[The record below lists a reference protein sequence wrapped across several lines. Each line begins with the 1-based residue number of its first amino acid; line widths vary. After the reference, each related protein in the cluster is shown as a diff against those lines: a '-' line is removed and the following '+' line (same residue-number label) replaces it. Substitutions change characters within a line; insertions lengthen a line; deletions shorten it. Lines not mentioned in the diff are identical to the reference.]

1 MLKNNTFIYNI
12 FILYPF
18 YSIVFGITPN
28 NKNYKRTT
36 NMAKYC
42 DLFATFFKIG
52 TFTIGGGYA
61 MIPLIQREVVER
73 RHWLSETE
81 MLDAIALSQTMPGI
95 LAANIAALVGQRLR
109 GVKGALVA
117 VAGNIM
123 MPIVFIILIA
133 ALFQRFKDIPAV
145 QHAFMALRPAV
156 VALIAAPV
164 FNLARKAGVTLRT
177 AWIPLLAALL
187 IWLLGVSPV
196 LVILAALAAGYLYAK
211 LSPTHNS

>member
-1 MLKNNTFIYNI
+1 
-12 FILYPF
+12 
-18 YSIVFGITPN
+18 
-28 NKNYKRTT
+28 
-36 NMAKYC
+36 MAKYC
-42 DLFATFFKIG
+42 DLFTTFFKIG

-73 RHWLSETE
+73 RRWMSENE

-109 GVKGALVA
+109 GVRGALVA

-123 MPIVFIILIA
+123 MPILFILLIA
-133 ALFQRFKDIPAV
+133 IFFHRFKDNPAV
-145 QHAFMALRPAV
+145 EHAFMGIRPAV

-177 AWIPLLAALL
+177 LWIPLLAALL
-187 IWLLGVSPV
+187 IALFGASPI
-196 LVILAALAAGYLYAK
+196 LVILAAMLLGWAYSK
-211 LSPTHNS
+211 MKK